1 MNSKALLTLLAFLLW
16 LLFCNWWWCNNKESC
31 DCDGANQEMVA
42 TPTDATSAVATNVAD
57 SAATNTLVAK
67 DTLVTPSAEGGVVI
81 KDSND
86 VLIYFPTGSA
96 TKEPSKAVDDYLTQ
110 LGARLKIS
118 GEKAM
123 IVGHTDNKGVFE
135 KNLALSKDRAAFVKQ
150 ILIKHDAVA
159 ANLTTDGIADK
170 EPIGDNNTDA
180 GRRQNRRVE
189 IKISK

>member
-16 LLFCNWWWCNNKESC
+16 LLFCNWWWCNNKETC
-31 DCDGANQEMVA
+31 DCDINNL
-42 TPTDATSAVATNVAD
+42 ATSEATSTVSAPVTPAVTVTD
-57 SAATNTLVAK
+57 STVKK
-67 DTLVTPSAEGGVVI
+67 DTVITPSAEGGVVV

-96 TKEPSKAVDDYLTQ
+96 TKEPSKAVDEYLTQ
-110 LGARLKIS
+110 LGTRLKAS

-123 IVGHTDNKGVFE
+123 IIGHTDNKGVFD

-150 ILIKHDAVA
+150 ILIKHSAIDA
-159 ANLTTDGIADK
+159 NMSTDGIADK